1 MNEETPTHIG
11 SVEDE
16 ASGYVGPYKLLQM
29 LGEGGMGTVYMAEQE
44 HPVRRRVAL
53 KVIKPGMDSRQV
65 IARFEAERQAVAM
78 MDHQNIAKVLD
89 AGTTDDQRPYFVM
102 ELVQGIPITDYCD
115 KNRLTLEDRL
125 QLFIPVCH
133 AIQHAHQKGII
144 HRDIKPSNI
153 LVTMY
158 DGKPVPKV
166 IDFGLAKALQ
176 QRLTERT
183 MYTQFGQVVGTLE
196 YMSPEQAEMNA
207 IDVDTRSD
215 IYSLGVLMY
224 ELLTGTTP
232 LKKQTLREQAFDRVL
247 QIIRED
253 DPPKPSTRL
262 SESGDAITGISS
274 QRRLEPNKLS
284 QLLRGDLDWIV
295 MTALDKDRAR
305 RYQTATSFGE
315 DVDRFLSNEP
325 IQARPPSTLYRLRKL
340 VRRNFAVVMTGT
352 TFFGLLVASSVISV
366 LLAIKAHDARALAET
381 EEQAAKEATAAA
393 QKATAAAKL
402 LREEDLRLRRLA
414 EMARDRAI
422 EQKHLAE
429 SEAGIA
435 ASYADLI
442 VSNLKT
448 DSEKEADMLDP
459 AGFLSYASR
468 FLDDPDTRN
477 MAQTAMNL
485 TGSSAA
491 PLAAGVS
498 LASVAQSLVRLRETA
513 GSLEELISTQRRRV
527 EDEDSAANRTVLSS
541 YLTLVASLYIRD
553 GKFSEA
559 AHSAA
564 ESIEIRAQDQPDDWR
579 IFETRSILG
588 EALTGLKQL
597 EMAEV
602 ELQAGF
608 EGLTKTKTNI
618 PGSVRQRRLVDA
630 AKRLVSLYSQ
640 KVDAVNLLNWQRKVD
655 ELSRN

>member
-16 ASGYVGPYKLLQM
+16 ASGYVGPYKLLQV

-78 MDHQNIAKVLD
+78 MEHQNIAKVLD

-158 DGKPVPKV
+158 DGKAVPKV

-176 QRLTERT
+176 LRLTERT

-262 SESGDAITGISS
+262 SESGDAITGISN

-284 QLLRGDLDWIV
+284 QVLRGDLDWIV

-315 DVDRFLSNEP
+315 DVGRFLSNEP
-325 IQARPPSTLYRLRKL
+325 IQARPPSTVYRLRKL
-340 VRRNFAVVMTGT
+340 VRRNFAVVMTGA

-366 LLAIKAHDARALAET
+366 LLAIKAHDAREFAEK
-381 EEQAAKEATAAA
+381 EEQVAKEATAEAK
-393 QKATAAAKL
+393 KATEDAKL
-402 LREEDLRLRRLA
+402 LREEELRLRRKA

-422 EQKHLAE
+422 EQRELAE

-448 DSEKEADMLDP
+448 ESEKESDALD
-459 AGFLSYASR
+459 ATGLLSYASK
-468 FLDDPDTRN
+468 FLDDPGARN

-485 TGSSAA
+485 SGSAA
-491 PLAAGVS
+491 PLAPVVS
-498 LASVAQSLVRLRETA
+498 LASAAQSLVRLRETA
-513 GSLEELISTQRRRV
+513 GSLEELISTQRKRLA
-527 EDEDSAANRTVLSS
+527 DQDTAANRTVLSS

-553 GKFSEA
+553 KEFGHA

-564 ESIEIRAQDQPDDWR
+564 ESIEIRIADQPGDWR

-588 EALTGLKQL
+588 EALTGLKQFEL
-597 EMAEV
+597 AEQ
-602 ELQAGF
+602 ELTAGF
-608 EGLTKTKTNI
+608 EGLSRTKDSI
-618 PGSVRQRRLVDA
+618 PESVRQRRLVEA
-630 AKRLVSLYSQ
+630 AKRLTVLYSE
-640 KVDAVNLLNWQRKVD
+640 KVDAVNLLKWERQVK
-655 ELSRN
+655 ELSGQ

>member
-16 ASGYVGPYKLLQM
+16 ASGYVGPYKLLQV

-78 MDHQNIAKVLD
+78 MEHQNIAKVLD

-158 DGKPVPKV
+158 DGKAVPKV

-176 QRLTERT
+176 LRLTERT

-262 SESGDAITGISS
+262 SESGDAITGISN

-284 QLLRGDLDWIV
+284 QVLRGDLDWIV

-315 DVDRFLSNEP
+315 DVGRFLSNEP
-325 IQARPPSTLYRLRKL
+325 IQARPPSTVYRLRKL
-340 VRRNFAVVMTGT
+340 VRRNFAVVMTGA

-366 LLAIKAHDARALAET
+366 LLAIKAHDAREFAEK
-381 EEQAAKEATAAA
+381 EEQVAKEATAEAK
-393 QKATAAAKL
+393 KATEDAKL
-402 LREEDLRLRRLA
+402 LREEELRLRRKA

-422 EQKHLAE
+422 EQRELAE

-448 DSEKEADMLDP
+448 ESEKESDALD
-459 AGFLSYASR
+459 ATGLLSYASR
-468 FLDDPDTRN
+468 FLDDPGARN

-485 TGSSAA
+485 SGSAA
-491 PLAAGVS
+491 PLAPVVS
-498 LASVAQSLVRLRETA
+498 LASAAQSLVRLRETA
-513 GSLEELISTQRRRV
+513 GSLEELISTQRKRLA
-527 EDEDSAANRTVLSS
+527 DQDTAANRTVLSS

-553 GKFSEA
+553 KEFGHA

-564 ESIEIRAQDQPDDWR
+564 ESIEIRIADQPGDWR

-588 EALTGLKQL
+588 EALTGLKQFEL
-597 EMAEV
+597 AEQ
-602 ELQAGF
+602 ELTAGF
-608 EGLTKTKTNI
+608 EGLSRTKDSI
-618 PGSVRQRRLVDA
+618 PESVRQRRLVEA
-630 AKRLVSLYSQ
+630 AKRLTVLYSE
-640 KVDAVNLLNWQRKVD
+640 KVDAVNLLKWERQVK
-655 ELSRN
+655 ELSGQ